1 MNTMPSMT
9 RCKLGDVLLAE
20 IKFTDQ
26 SGAKKRPVVVISNE
40 DYHKSCSDVV
50 IVPITSNI
58 VTSRNIGDYR
68 IINWQDAGLKEESVA
83 KGKPTTIARSTL
95 GRNLGSLASDDL
107 QSVLSR
113 VMSILG

>member
-1 MNTMPSMT
+1 MPSMT
-9 RCKLGDVLLAE
+9 RCNLGDVLLAE

-26 SGAKKRPVVVISNE
+26 RGEKKRPVVVVSNE

-58 VTSRNIGDYR
+58 FTSRNIGDYR
-68 IINWQDAGLKEESVA
+68 IINWRGAGLDRESVA

-95 GRNLGSLASDDL
+95 GKSLGALAGDDL
-107 QSVLSR
+107 AGVLSSVR
-113 VMSILG
+113 AIFG